1 MLDSRSMNHL
11 PRTLCLLVLIA
22 PGMLAGCGPAT
33 SPASNSETEV
43 AETEQSVRTQE
54 TSSVIP
60 VPQERQVVV
69 VVDAPDGTVIQ
80 VVEDVEPGSTLES
93 VLRKA
98 TELEMVITGASE
110 TAFVHQ
116 IAGVETGF
124 REGWTYEVDGEFAKV
139 GIGQY
144 ELQPPTV
151 VRWTYGTMKESE

>member
-1 MLDSRSMNHL
+1 MNHL
-11 PRTLCLLVLIA
+11 HRTLCLLVLIA
-22 PGMLAGCGPAT
+22 PGMLAGCGSAI
-33 SPASNSETEV
+33 SPTRNAETEFS
-43 AETEQSVRTQE
+43 ETEQSVGNKE
-54 TSSVIP
+54 SSNVIP

-69 VVDAPDGTVIQ
+69 VVDVPDGPIIQ
-80 VVEDVEPGSTLES
+80 VVEAVEPGSTLES

-98 TELEMVITGASE
+98 TELEIVITGASE

-124 REGWTYEVDGEFAKV
+124 REGWTYAVDGEFAKV

>member
-1 MLDSRSMNHL
+1 MNYL
-11 PRTLCLLVLIA
+11 PRIHCVLVLSTLWMS
-22 PGMLAGCGPAT
+22 PGC
-33 SPASNSETEV
+33 SPSMSPTNNADTEFSD
-43 AETEQSVRTQE
+43 TEQSVGIKEATA
-54 TSSVIP
+54 VIP
-60 VPQERQVVV
+60 VAQERQVVI
-69 VVDAPDGTVIQ
+69 VVDAPDGPIIQ

-98 TELEMVITGASE
+98 TELEIVITGASE

>member
-1 MLDSRSMNHL
+1 MSPGCSPSM
-11 PRTLCLLVLIA
+11 
-22 PGMLAGCGPAT
+22 
-33 SPASNSETEV
+33 SPTNNADTEFFD
-43 AETEQSVRTQE
+43 TEQSVGIKEATA
-54 TSSVIP
+54 VIP
-60 VPQERQVVV
+60 VAQERQVVI
-69 VVDAPDGTVIQ
+69 VVDAPDGPFIQ

-98 TELEMVITGASE
+98 TELEIVITGASE